1 MFISIDED
9 SVEMVAEK
17 LKIEMS
23 EDDIAKFM
31 YKYEGDIEGR
41 MEDVVVEELDDAVTE
56 YLYQYRKDN
65 PYIPKPVEPTES
77 ELIEIEKQNG
87 QEFIFDI

>member
-1 MFISIDED
+1 MKGLRKCS
-9 SVEMVAEK
+9 EK